1 MNLTTW
7 AMLVLTAIAAVTD
20 LRQQKI
26 FNWTTYPGILAGLGL
41 QGLEGGW
48 PGFEDGL
55 LGLLVCGGIML
66 ACFVFFPDL
75 GGGDVKLNA
84 MLGAGLGVNDGIL
97 AMLWTFVIGF
107 AAGLAML
114 IWNVGALQLV
124 RRTAQQLREFIV
136 FRGRVPRSEPQPPV
150 RRWLFLAPAALLAVI
165 IVRWQTLWPAG
176 L

>member
-1 MNLTTW
+1 
-7 AMLVLTAIAAVTD
+7 MLVLTAIAAVTD
-20 LRQQKI
+20 FRRQKI
-26 FNWTTYPGILAGLGL
+26 YNWTTYPGILAGLGL
-41 QGLEGGW
+41 QGVEGGW

-55 LGLLVCGGIML
+55 LGLLICGGIML

-75 GGGDVKLNA
+75 GGGDVKLIA

-114 IWNVGALQLV
+114 IWKVGALQLV

-136 FRGRVPRSEPQPPV
+136 FRGRVPQPESAPPV
-150 RRWLFLAPAALLAVI
+150 RRWLYLAPAALLAVI
-165 IVRWQTLWPAG
+165 IVRWESMWPAS